1 MIRARKDG
9 NLMLSLLPAE
19 SASVFARELGRS
31 FPRDEK
37 KLDAYFVAT
46 LRRIGSSSL
55 PTDELYSVPK
65 DLAKKILQ
73 AAIKHS
79 ETEKIISSVAD
90 KCYTHARVRRAINA
104 LVFGIT
110 AKRVSEKP
118 PYTTVL
124 AANEKGR
131 EVLRKAKSLKRI
143 DIVNKPVRALELGEE
158 TKNAF
163 LFAKGIEDVISLSD
177 PIPSPADAGRNPF
190 IGEQL

>member
-1 MIRARKDG
+1 
-9 NLMLSLLPAE
+9 MLSLIPE
-19 SASVFARELGRS
+19 RSASVFGRESGNR

-37 KLDAYFVAT
+37 KLDAFYVAT
-46 LRRIGSSSL
+46 LRRIGSLGL
-55 PTDELYSVPK
+55 PTDELYSLPQ

-79 ETEKIISSVAD
+79 ETEKIISAVAD

-110 AKRVSEKP
+110 AERVAKKP

-124 AANEKGR
+124 ATNERGR
-131 EVLRKAKSLKRI
+131 EVLRKAKALNRI

-163 LFAKGIEDVISLSD
+163 LFAKGIEDIVSLSE
-177 PIPSPADAGRNPF
+177 PVPSPADAGRNPF
-190 IGEQL
+190 IGETL